1 MLIPIEN
8 TPRDYAWGRA
18 GAISALLGGEATD
31 AVEAELW
38 LGAHRGWPSR
48 IVGDDTTLV
57 DVVPDLPYLLKVLAI
72 GAPLSIQAHPDAE
85 QARQGFEREN
95 AAGIPIDAP
104 ERSYRDPY
112 AKPELV
118 VAVSERFEALAGF
131 RPAEQ
136 ARTELETVVAV
147 AGGARAIAPLLDRL
161 RDDAT
166 VGDAL
171 AWLLAET
178 PEAVAAIAAVSDG
191 LLADPAARPWATRIA
206 VGHPGDPGI
215 AGSLLLHH
223 VVLRRGEALY
233 LRPGVVH
240 AYLDGVGIELMG
252 PSDNVLRGGLTA
264 KHVDVAELTRTIGRA
279 AGPAPRLEPAPLP
292 GGGVLYAP
300 DDPVA
305 PFSLAYAEHDLAL
318 SLSGPAIALCIDGA
332 FELSGRAS
340 GARIAR
346 GGAVLVTPDEGEL
359 LASGA
364 GALYVAR

>member
-191 LLADPAARPWATRIA
+191 L
-206 VGHPGDPGI
+206 
-215 AGSLLLHH
+215 
-223 VVLRRGEALY
+223 
-233 LRPGVVH
+233 
-240 AYLDGVGIELMG
+240 
-252 PSDNVLRGGLTA
+252 
-264 KHVDVAELTRTIGRA
+264 
-279 AGPAPRLEPAPLP
+279 
-292 GGGVLYAP
+292 
-300 DDPVA
+300 
-305 PFSLAYAEHDLAL
+305 
-318 SLSGPAIALCIDGA
+318 
-332 FELSGRAS
+332 
-340 GARIAR
+340 
-346 GGAVLVTPDEGEL
+346 
-359 LASGA
+359 
-364 GALYVAR
+364 